1 MAQIQHSSACNT
13 IMANRT
19 HKSHSKLTIDKLYHS
34 CPGELMFIYIDTLN
48 SHTAN
53 GMIQNIEEKWNRL
66 EPGVQIVW

>member
-1 MAQIQHSSACNT
+1 
-13 IMANRT
+13 
-19 HKSHSKLTIDKLYHS
+19 
-34 CPGELMFIYIDTLN
+34 MFIYIDTLN